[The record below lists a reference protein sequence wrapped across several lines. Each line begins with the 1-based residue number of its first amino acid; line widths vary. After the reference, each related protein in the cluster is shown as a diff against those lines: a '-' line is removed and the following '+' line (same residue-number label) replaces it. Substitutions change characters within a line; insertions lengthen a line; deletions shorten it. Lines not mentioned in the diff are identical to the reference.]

1 MGIITFMI
9 SNFLTIKPGVFY
21 QYALYLPPPQKKI
34 FFLPGGLAYNKGA
47 SLECKWIALQ
57 GDTPLFFQRS
67 EAFL

>member
-1 MGIITFMI
+1 MHST
-9 SNFLTIKPGVFY
+9 Y
-21 QYALYLPPPQKKI
+21 PPPQKKI